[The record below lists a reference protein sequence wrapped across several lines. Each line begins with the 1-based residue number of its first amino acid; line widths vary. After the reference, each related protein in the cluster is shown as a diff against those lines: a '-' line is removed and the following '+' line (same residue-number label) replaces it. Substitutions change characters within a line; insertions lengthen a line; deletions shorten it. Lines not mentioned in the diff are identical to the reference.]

1 MSQTSQDLEN
11 RRKCTAV
18 QTRYKA
24 DAPFVHTF
32 LALIYA
38 VPFGLNSPSCQSEPN
53 GSTCSQSA
61 WKMSLSHST
70 PGREV
75 LLPKN
80 ATCIFATAYNFSKL
94 NTGY

>member
-1 MSQTSQDLEN
+1 MSQTIQELEN
-11 RRKCTAV
+11 GTTFTAV

-24 DAPFVHTF
+24 DALFVYEF

-38 VPFGLNSPSCQSEPN
+38 VPFGMISPSCQSEPN
-53 GSTCSQSA
+53 RSTCSHSG
-61 WKMSLSHST
+61 WKMSLSQST

-80 ATCIFATAYNFSKL
+80 TTCIFATTYTFSKL